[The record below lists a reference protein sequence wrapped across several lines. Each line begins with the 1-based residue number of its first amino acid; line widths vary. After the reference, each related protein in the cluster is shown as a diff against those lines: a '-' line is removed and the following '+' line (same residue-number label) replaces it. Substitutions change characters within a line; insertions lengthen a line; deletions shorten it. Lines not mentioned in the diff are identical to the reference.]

1 MGAQSA
7 VGTQATGVRPEH
19 LLRSLKNRRTAVNAV
34 LTVIAF
40 GFAATAMLPLFSV
53 LYMLIMRGAPL
64 ISLDLFT
71 QLTPG
76 AGSVGGGIGNA
87 LLGTLVV
94 VLVSSL
100 LSIPL
105 GFMGAVYLAEY
116 GGDSTLA
123 VTVRFSGK
131 VLTGMPSILAGVFA
145 YALVVATT
153 GHFSALAGG
162 VATGIL
168 MVPVV
173 MLTAEQALLMVP
185 SKMKMAALGMG
196 ANRSQTVLRI
206 VIPTAM
212 PGILTG
218 VMLALA
224 RAMGETA
231 PLLFT
236 ALFSDYWFEGK
247 LLEPIASLAVLI
259 YNFSGSPFPNQVDL
273 AWAASLVLVVSVL
286 VVNVIAQLL
295 TRRQEEH

>member
-1 MGAQSA
+1 MTESAAGASLEA
-7 VGTQATGVRPEH
+7 PPHH
-19 LLRSLKNRRTAVNAV
+19 LFRSLRKRRTALNTV
-34 LTVIAF
+34 LTVLAF
-40 GFAATAMLPLFSV
+40 ALSALAMLPLFSV
-53 LYMLIMRGAPL
+53 LYMLLARGGPL
-64 ISLDLFT
+64 LNADLFT
-71 QLTPG
+71 KLTPG

-94 VLVSSL
+94 VLLATLVSM
-100 LSIPL
+100 PL
-105 GFMGAVYLAEY
+105 GFMAGVYLAEY
-116 GGDSTLA
+116 GGESKLA
-123 VTVRFSGK
+123 VTVRFAGK

-153 GHFSALAGG
+153 GSFSALAGG

-173 MLTAEQALLMVP
+173 MLTAEQALRMVP
-185 SKMKMAALGMG
+185 TKMKLAALGMG
-196 ANRSQTVLRI
+196 ANRSQTVIQI
-206 VIPTAM
+206 VIRTAM

-259 YNFSGSPFPNQVDL
+259 YNFSGSPFENQVNL
-273 AWAASLVLVVSVL
+273 AWAGSLVLVASVL

>member
-1 MGAQSA
+1 MSA
-7 VGTQATGVRPEH
+7 ESAIASQGEGVRAQH
-19 LLRSLKNRRTAVNAV
+19 LLRSLKNRRTAGNAL
-34 LTVIAF
+34 LTVLAF
-40 GFAATAMLPLFSV
+40 ALSAVAMLPLFSV
-53 LYMLIMRGAPL
+53 LYMLIVRGAPL
-64 ISLDLFT
+64 LSWDLFT

-87 LLGTLVV
+87 LLGTVVV
-94 VLVSSL
+94 VLVATL
-100 LSIPL
+100 LSLPL

-116 GGDSTLA
+116 GGDSKLA
-123 VTVRFSGK
+123 VTVRFSAK

-173 MLTAEQALLMVP
+173 MLTSEQALRMVP
-185 SKMKMAALGMG
+185 SKMKLAALGMG
-196 ANRSQTVLRI
+196 ANRSQTVIQI
-206 VIPTAM
+206 VIRTAM

-259 YNFSGSPFPNQVDL
+259 YNFSGSPFENQVKL
-273 AWAASLVLVVSVL
+273 AWAGSLVLVVSVL
-286 VVNVIAQLL
+286 VVNVIAQLV

>member
-1 MGAQSA
+1 MAA
-7 VGTQATGVRPEH
+7 TTQAGLAAPHH
-19 LLRSLKNRRTAVNAV
+19 LHRSHRNRRTALDTV
-34 LTVIAF
+34 LTALAF
-40 GFAATAMLPLFSV
+40 FLSAVAMLPLFSV
-53 LYMLIMRGAPL
+53 LYMLLARGGPL
-64 ISLDLFT
+64 ISWELFT
-71 QLTPG
+71 ELTPG

-87 LLGTLVV
+87 ILGTLVV
-94 VLVSSL
+94 VLVATVLSL
-100 LSIPL
+100 PL
-105 GFMGAVYLAEY
+105 GFLAAVYLAEY
-116 GGDSTLA
+116 GGESKLA
-123 VTVRFSGK
+123 VTVRFAGK

-145 YALVVATT
+145 YALVVVTL

-173 MLTAEQALLMVP
+173 MLTSEQALLMVP
-185 SKMKMAALGMG
+185 SKMKLAALGMG
-196 ANRSQTVLRI
+196 ANRSQTVLQI
-206 VIPTAM
+206 VIPAAM

-247 LLEPIASLAVLI
+247 LGEPIASLAVLI
-259 YNFSGSPFPNQVDL
+259 YNFSGSPFENQANL
-273 AWAASLVLVVSVL
+273 AWAGSLVLVVSVL

>member
-1 MGAQSA
+1 MDAQSA
-7 VGTQATGVRPEH
+7 ILTPADGVRPHH
-19 LLRSLKNRRTAVNAV
+19 LFHSLKNRRTAVNAA
-34 LTVIAF
+34 LTVVAF
-40 GFAATAMLPLFSV
+40 AFSAVAMLPLFSV
-53 LYMLIMRGAPL
+53 LYMLVVRGAPL
-64 ISLDLFT
+64 VNLELFT

-94 VLVSSL
+94 VLVATL
-100 LSIPL
+100 LSLPL
-105 GFMGAVYLAEY
+105 GFMAAVYLAEY
-116 GGDSTLA
+116 GGDSALA

-173 MLTAEQALLMVP
+173 MLTAEQALRMVP
-185 SKMKMAALGMG
+185 SKMKLAALGMG
-196 ANRSQTVLRI
+196 ANRSQTVIQI
-206 VIPTAM
+206 VIRTAM

-247 LLEPIASLAVLI
+247 LLEPVASLAVLI
-259 YNFSGSPFPNQVDL
+259 YNFSGSPFPNQVNL
-273 AWAASLVLVVSVL
+273 AWAGSLVLVVSVL

>member
-1 MGAQSA
+1 M
-7 VGTQATGVRPEH
+7 T
-19 LLRSLKNRRTAVNAV
+19 
-34 LTVIAF
+34 
-40 GFAATAMLPLFSV
+40 AATASPEVNSTPAPTHLHRSHKNARTLVDSVLTLLAFTASAIALLPLFSV
-53 LYMLIMRGAPL
+53 LYMLLARGAPL
-64 ISLDLFT
+64 LSVQLFT

-76 AGSVGGGIGNA
+76 AGSELGGIGNA
-87 LLGTLVV
+87 ILGTLVV
-94 VLVSSL
+94 VAVASL
-100 LSIPL
+100 LALPL
-105 GFMGAVYLAEY
+105 GFLAAVYLAEY
-116 GGDSTLA
+116 GGDTKLA
-123 VTVRFSGK
+123 VAVRFAGK

-145 YALVVATT
+145 YALVVVTT

-173 MLTAEQALLMVP
+173 MLTSEQALRMVP
-185 SKMKMAALGMG
+185 SKMKLAALGMG
-196 ANRSQTVLRI
+196 ANRSQTVLQI

-218 VMLALA
+218 VMLGLA

-247 LLEPIASLAVLI
+247 LGEPIASLAVLI
-259 YNFSGSPFPNQVDL
+259 YNFSGSPFENQVNL
-273 AWAASLVLVVSVL
+273 AWAGSLVLVVMVL
-286 VVNVIAQLL
+286 VINVVAQLL

>member
-1 MGAQSA
+1 MAASTES
-7 VGTQATGVRPEH
+7 GTILARAPSH
-19 LLRSLKNRRTAVNAV
+19 LHRSHRNARTALNTA
-34 LTVIAF
+34 LTVFAF
-40 GFAATAMLPLFSV
+40 VLSTIAMLPLVSV
-53 LYMLIMRGAPL
+53 LYMLLARGGPL
-64 ISLDLFT
+64 ISLQLFSE
-71 QLTPG
+71 LTPG

-87 LLGTLVV
+87 ILGTLVV
-94 VLVSSL
+94 VVVATL
-100 LSIPL
+100 LSLPL
-105 GFMGAVYLAEY
+105 GFLAAVYLAEY
-116 GGDSTLA
+116 GGESKLA
-123 VTVRFSGK
+123 TTVRFAGK

-145 YALVVATT
+145 YALVVVTL

-173 MLTAEQALLMVP
+173 MLTSEQALLMVP
-185 SKMKMAALGMG
+185 SKMKLAALGMG
-196 ANRSQTVLRI
+196 ANRSQTVLQI
-206 VIPTAM
+206 VIPAAM

-247 LLEPIASLAVLI
+247 LGEPIASLAVLI
-259 YNFSGSPFPNQVDL
+259 YNFSGSPFENQVNL
-273 AWAASLVLVVSVL
+273 AWAGSLVLVVSVL
-286 VVNVIAQLL
+286 VVNVIAQLV

>member
-1 MGAQSA
+1 MTAAPATAEASA
-7 VGTQATGVRPEH
+7 TPATR
-19 LLRSLKNRRTAVNAV
+19 LRRSHKNARTFLDTA
-34 LTVIAF
+34 LTVLAF
-40 GFAATAMLPLFSV
+40 LASAIAMLPLFSV
-53 LYMLIMRGAPL
+53 LYMLLARGAPL
-64 ISLDLFT
+64 LSLRLFT
-71 QLTPG
+71 ELTPG
-76 AGSVGGGIGNA
+76 AGTELGGIGNA
-87 LLGTLVV
+87 ILGTLVV
-94 VLVSSL
+94 VLVASL
-100 LSIPL
+100 LALPL
-105 GFMGAVYLAEY
+105 GFLAAVYLAEY
-116 GGDSTLA
+116 GGESKLA
-123 VTVRFSGK
+123 VAVRFAGK

-173 MLTAEQALLMVP
+173 MLTSEQALRMVP
-185 SKMKMAALGMG
+185 SKMKLAALGMG

-206 VIPTAM
+206 VIPAAM

-218 VMLALA
+218 VMLGLA

-247 LLEPIASLAVLI
+247 LGEPIATLAVLI
-259 YNFSGSPFPNQVDL
+259 YNFSGSPFENQVNL
-273 AWAASLVLVVSVL
+273 AWAGSLVLVAMVL
-286 VVNVIAQLL
+286 VINVIAQLL

>member
-1 MGAQSA
+1 MASSSA
-7 VGTQATGVRPEH
+7 E
-19 LLRSLKNRRTAVNAV
+19 LRSTAGSPVSDFRRSYSNGRTAFNAF
-34 LTVIAF
+34 LTGLAF
-40 GFAATAMLPLFSV
+40 LMAAIAMLPLFSV
-53 LYMLIMRGAPL
+53 LYMLVVRGAPL
-64 ISLDLFT
+64 LSLELLT
-71 QLTPG
+71 ELTPG
-76 AGSVGGGIGNA
+76 AGAIGGGISNA

-94 VLVSSL
+94 VTLATVLSL
-100 LSIPL
+100 PL
-105 GFMGAVYLAEY
+105 GFLAAVYLAEY
-116 GGDSTLA
+116 GGETKLA
-123 VTVRFSGK
+123 STVRFAGK

-153 GHFSALAGG
+153 GSFSALAGG
-162 VATGIL
+162 VATAIL

-173 MLTAEQALLMVP
+173 MLTAEQALRMVP
-185 SKMKMAALGMG
+185 SKMKLAALGMG
-196 ANRSQTVLRI
+196 ANRSQMVIQI
-206 VIPTAM
+206 VIRAAM

-236 ALFSDYWFEGK
+236 ALFSDYLFDGK
-247 LLEPIASLAVLI
+247 LGEPIASLAVLI
-259 YNFSGSPFPNQVDL
+259 YNFSGSPFENQVKL